1 MRSPSQL
8 VKLLAFVCP
17 PYSLK
22 LSRNEPMAVAFS
34 CFSVLH
40 SRSESKREHE
50 QMGLTVISAFPVAIS
65 PLLRCDSSIDSA
77 VWFALSSSSIKLP
90 SDLATLSGAVMAW
103 RPETRFRRLGG
114 NHRRE
119 RGQQLQRISRS
130 RWRCGCTA
138 VPSRGE

>member
-17 PYSLK
+17 PYSFT

-34 CFSVLH
+34 CFSVLR

-50 QMGLTVISAFPVAIS
+50 QMGLTVISAFLVAIS

-90 SDLATLSGAVMAW
+90 SDIATLSGTVMAW
-103 RPETRFRRLGG
+103 RPG
-114 NHRRE
+114 NVVSATGRE
-119 RGQQLQRISRS
+119 PPERARPVAEDVTEPLKMRVYGRS
-130 RWRCGCTA
+130 VTK
-138 VPSRGE
+138 